1 LSYLDVPCAQ
11 LYYEVD
17 GAGPP
22 VLLVHAGVAHL
33 RMWDEQVAAWKD
45 HFTVIRYDQRGFG
58 KTTCED
64 RPFSNRDDIRLLLD
78 HLGVER
84 ASVIGLS
91 RGGQIA
97 TDFTIEH
104 PDRVNALVAVASGL
118 GGHQMPDDDS
128 IDWEEIDKLETEK
141 QWPELVEKETQIWTD
156 GVGQPPARVDPS
168 VRRRMVEWNLE
179 NYLAE
184 QPASQAQPLIP
195 AAADRLGE
203 IHVPTLV
210 MWGTLDTAGVI
221 SACER
226 IAADVPGA
234 QKHVFDG
241 VAHMVNLERPAEFN
255 QIVGEFLGA
264 GAPRDA

>member
-1 LSYLDVPCAQ
+1 MSYLDIPCAR
-11 LYYEVD
+11 LHYEVD
-17 GAGPP
+17 GDGPP

-33 RMWDEQVAAWKD
+33 RMWDEQVAAWRDRFKI
-45 HFTVIRYDQRGFG
+45 IRYDQRGFG

-64 RPFSNRDDIRLLLD
+64 RPYSNRDDIRRLLD
-78 HLGVER
+78 HLDVER
-84 ASVIGLS
+84 ASVVGLS

-97 TDFTIEH
+97 TDFSIEQ

-118 GGHQMPDDDS
+118 GGHQMPDDG
-128 IDWEEIDKLETEK
+128 IDWEEIDRLETGK
-141 QWPELVEKETQIWTD
+141 QWAELVESETQIWTD
-156 GVGQPPARVDPS
+156 GIGQPATRVDPEI
-168 VRRRMVEWNLE
+168 RRRMVEWNLD

-203 IHVPTLV
+203 IKVPTLV
-210 MWGTLDTAGVI
+210 MWGTLDTPGVI

-226 IAADVPGA
+226 IAAEVPGA
-234 QKHVFDG
+234 RQRVFEG

-255 QIVGEFLGA
+255 QLVGDFLDEA
-264 GAPRDA
+264 AR

>member
-1 LSYLDVPCAQ
+1 LSYLDIPCAR

-17 GAGPP
+17 GEGPP

-33 RMWDEQVAAWKD
+33 RMWDEQVAAWRDRFKI
-45 HFTVIRYDQRGFG
+45 IRYDQRGFG
-58 KTTCED
+58 KTTCD
-64 RPFSNRDDIRLLLD
+64 DQPYSNRDDIRRLLEEV
-78 HLGVER
+78 GVDR
-84 ASVIGLS
+84 ASVVGLS

-97 TDFTIEH
+97 TDFTIEF

-118 GGHQMPDDDS
+118 GGHQMPDDGV
-128 IDWEEIDKLETEK
+128 DWDEIDRLETGK
-141 QWPELVEKETQIWTD
+141 QWHELVERETQIWTD
-156 GVGQPPARVDPS
+156 GIGQPTTRVAAE

-203 IHVPTLV
+203 IRVPTLA
-210 MWGTLDTAGVI
+210 MWGTLDTPGVI

-226 IAADVPGA
+226 IAAEVPGA
-234 QKHVFDG
+234 RKHVFDG

-255 QIVGEFLGA
+255 QLVGDFVGEA
-264 GAPRDA
+264 AA